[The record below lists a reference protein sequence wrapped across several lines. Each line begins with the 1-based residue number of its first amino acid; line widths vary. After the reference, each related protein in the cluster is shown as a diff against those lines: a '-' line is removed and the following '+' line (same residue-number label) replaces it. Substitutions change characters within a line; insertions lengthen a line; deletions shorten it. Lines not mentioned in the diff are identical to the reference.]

1 MTRQSDHEGHA
12 TAMTEQPTSAV
23 MDLQRAHRS
32 VRDYTDQPVDDALL
46 AQLIASARGAAS
58 SSFIQAYSLVR
69 VHRAEARARI
79 AKAAGG
85 QRWVEQAPV
94 FLVCCADLRRVDHAC
109 RAQGRGELAGW
120 SEHSLAAVVDCAL
133 FAQNL
138 MLAGESVGLGGVFI
152 GGIRNDPD
160 VVVAELALPQWVLP
174 LFGLCLGWPSEQ
186 AKGQAVKPR
195 MPVELILHQDRYRDP
210 DPAEIGAY
218 DATMAA
224 YYRSRGSN
232 ARLDDWSA
240 ATANAVQGKKRKH
253 MLDVLRGQGFF
264 RC

>member
-1 MTRQSDHEGHA
+1 
-12 TAMTEQPTSAV
+12 
-23 MDLQRAHRS
+23 MDLQRVHHS
-32 VRDYTDQPVDDALL
+32 VRDYTAEPVDDALL
-46 AQLIASARGAAS
+46 ERLIQSAQGAAS

-69 VHRAEARARI
+69 VHRPEARARI
-79 AKAAGG
+79 AGAAGG
-85 QRWVEQAPV
+85 QRWIEQAPV

-109 RAQGRGELAGW
+109 RAQGRGELDGW
-120 SEHSLAAVVDCAL
+120 AEHSVAAIVDCAL

-138 MLAGESVGLGGVFI
+138 MLAAESVGLGAVFI
-152 GGIRNDPD
+152 GGIRNDPQA
-160 VVVAELALPQWVLP
+160 VVDTLVLPEWVLP

-186 AKGQAVKPR
+186 ARQQPVKPR

-210 DPAEIGAY
+210 DPAELGAY

-224 YYRSRGSN
+224 YYRGRGTN

-253 MLDVLRGQGFF
+253 MLDFLRTRGFF
-264 RC
+264 RR

>member
-1 MTRQSDHEGHA
+1 
-12 TAMTEQPTSAV
+12 MTEQPTSAV

-32 VRDYTDQPVDDALL
+32 VRDYTDEPVDDALL
-46 AQLIASARGAAS
+46 ARLIASAQGAAS

-94 FLVCCADLRRVDHAC
+94 FLICCADLRRIDHAC

-120 SEHSLAAVVDCAL
+120 AEHSLAAIVDCAL

-152 GGIRNDPD
+152 GGIRNAPD

-186 AKGQAVKPR
+186 AKEQAVKPR

-210 DPAEIGAY
+210 DPSEIGAY

-253 MLDVLRGQGFF
+253 MLDVLRERGFF
-264 RC
+264 LC